1 MHRSLSTRRVQW
13 LMMLAALLLLAW
25 APLTRAQ
32 VRPQPPERH
41 NPLRAAYMRAHF
53 YQAML
58 LHDAVAR
65 GNLETARLEATRLQ
79 QQTATATMPA
89 GAEAFRGAIVR
100 MAAQASAATTLPQ
113 AAQATSVILGTCG
126 QCHRATQVRPM
137 PPLGTDVK
145 VGGIVGH
152 MLLHQH
158 GSDALVEGLV
168 APSDSAWTEG
178 VRTFRAEKLDVADG
192 PAQFRPQLAAAETTL
207 AELAGEAAR
216 AQLSRDREVAYGK
229 VLATCGGCHRM
240 VAGSAGPD
248 RR

>member
-1 MHRSLSTRRVQW
+1 MHRSLSGRRIQW
-13 LMMLAALLLLAW
+13 LTMLAAPLLAW
-25 APLTRAQ
+25 ASLTGAQ
-32 VRPQPPERH
+32 VRPQAVERP

-79 QQTATATMPA
+79 QHSTTVPMPA
-89 GAEAFRGAIVR
+89 RAEAFQGAMTR
-100 MAAQASAATTLPQ
+100 MATQAAAATTLPE
-113 AAQATSVILGTCG
+113 AARLTAVILGTCG
-126 QCHRATQVRPM
+126 QCHRAMQVRAM
-137 PPLGTDVK
+137 PPLHTDIN
-145 VGGIVGH
+145 VGGLVGH

-178 VRTFRAEKLDVADG
+178 VRTFATHKPDSAAA
-192 PAQFRPQLAAAETTL
+192 PAKFRTQLAVAETRL
-207 AELAGEAAR
+207 AELAGQAAQ
-216 AQLSRDREVAYGK
+216 AQGSHNREVAYGK
-229 VLATCGGCHRM
+229 VLATCGTCHSM
-240 VAGSAGPD
+240 VSRSAGPD